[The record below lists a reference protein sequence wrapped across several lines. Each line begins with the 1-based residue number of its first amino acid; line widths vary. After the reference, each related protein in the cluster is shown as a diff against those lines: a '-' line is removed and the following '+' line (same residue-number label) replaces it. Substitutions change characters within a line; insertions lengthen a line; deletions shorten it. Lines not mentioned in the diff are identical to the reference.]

1 MLKIIRTE
9 IEKRIKENEA
19 KFPEDKGG
27 YWNDEERDAFAIA
40 EEYRRFLLF
49 LDNIS

>member
-1 MLKIIRTE
+1 MLEIIRTE

-27 YWNDEERDAFAIA
+27 YWSDEERDAFAIA